1 MTVLTKI
8 IIGNAVVSDCLP
20 VLLAT
25 TAGQGSEA
33 WHEEVESGEGHY
45 TDRQVPQI
53 SVKLTGV
60 AQTSRNT
67 AHGARDK
74 VVEVS
79 ICGCGEL
86 QRVEADVIKS
96 LIINAVGLICV
107 LNQLMHRQGGV
118 VRLHCCIWHLE
129 RRITGC
135 SGDKAG

>member
-1 MTVLTKI
+1 MSE
-8 IIGNAVVSDCLP
+8 GLP

-33 WHEEVESGEGHY
+33 WHKEVESGEGHHV
-45 TDRQVPQI
+45 DSQFPQI

-67 AHGARDK
+67 AHGTRDK

-86 QRVEADVIKS
+86 QRAEADVIES

-118 VRLHCCIWHLE
+118 VRLNNCI
-129 RRITGC
+129 
-135 SGDKAG
+135 